1 MLIKQFNVA
10 GNGDKDSIEGD
21 ESLEFQD
28 PQTTCRV
35 GPSRH
40 AMLLR
45 WIRMEQLLDE
55 IVGNRIHK
63 QVLARAEPL
72 PVYILASA
80 GVLKG
85 IEMQKMWERA
95 VSLHSATDRLH
106 PI

>member
-1 MLIKQFNVA
+1 MRVSNPTLCSSSINVE

-63 QVLARAEPL
+63 QVLARAELLCIYLPL
-72 PVYILASA
+72 L
-80 GVLKG
+80 
-85 IEMQKMWERA
+85 
-95 VSLHSATDRLH
+95 VS
-106 PI
+106 